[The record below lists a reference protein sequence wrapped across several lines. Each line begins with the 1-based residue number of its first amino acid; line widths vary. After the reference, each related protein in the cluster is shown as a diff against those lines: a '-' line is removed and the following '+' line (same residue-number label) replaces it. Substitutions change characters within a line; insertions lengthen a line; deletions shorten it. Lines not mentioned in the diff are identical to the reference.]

1 MYNTLRTKEKRE
13 NMIKSMTGFGRGEC
27 VREDRSMTIEMKSVN
42 HRYCDIN
49 IRMPRKLIFLEN
61 QLKNMI
67 KKELV
72 RGKIDVFINYEDHSD
87 KANSILY
94 NENLA
99 AQYMEVFKSM
109 AENFNIN
116 NDVDVSSLSRYP
128 EVLKLEEQDDD
139 EEALKAL
146 VIDALKEAISKISHT
161 RLKEGQALVKDLKSK
176 LDEMLGF
183 VQVLKEIAPEVI
195 EDYRLKLD
203 QRIGELMDKTLI
215 DKDRLAQEVAVFAD
229 KSCVDEEIVRLESHI
244 IQMKEALDEKEA
256 VGRKLDFIAQEMNRE
271 ANTILSKANNLDV
284 SNQGIELKTLIEKV
298 REQIQNIE

>member
-1 MYNTLRTKEKRE
+1 
-13 NMIKSMTGFGRGEC
+13 MIRSMTGFGRGEC
-27 VREDRSMTIEMKSVN
+27 VRNDRSMTIEMKSVN

-61 QLKNMI
+61 HLKGMI
-67 KKELV
+67 KKELT
-72 RGKIDVFINYEDHSD
+72 RGKIDVFITYEDHSE

-94 NENLA
+94 NEGLA
-99 AQYMEVFKSM
+99 GQYVEVFKSM
-109 AENFNIN
+109 AETFGLD
-116 NDVDVSSLSRYP
+116 NDVQVASLSRYP

-139 EEALKAL
+139 EEALKEL
-146 VIDALKEAISKISHT
+146 VLDALKEAIVKISET
-161 RLKEGQALVKDLKSK
+161 RTKEGEALKTDLKQK

-183 VQVLKEIAPEVI
+183 VQILKDIAPDVI
-195 EDYRLKLD
+195 DDYRMKLD
-203 QRIGELMDKTLI
+203 QRIAELMDKTLV
-215 DKDRLAQEVAVFAD
+215 DKDRLALEVAVFAD

-244 IQMKEALDEKEA
+244 IQMKEALDQSVA

-271 ANTILSKANNLDV
+271 ANTILSKANNLNV

>member
-1 MYNTLRTKEKRE
+1 
-13 NMIKSMTGFGRGEC
+13 MIRSMTGFGRGEC
-27 VREDRSMTIEMKSVN
+27 VRNDRSMTIEMKSVN

-67 KKELV
+67 KKELT
-72 RGKIDVFINYEDHSD
+72 RGKIDVFITFEDHSE
-87 KANSILY
+87 KSSSILY

-99 AQYMEVFKSM
+99 SQYVNLFKSM
-109 AENFNIN
+109 ADTFGLE
-116 NDVDVSSLSRYP
+116 NDVQVASLSRYP

-139 EEALKAL
+139 EEALKEL
-146 VIDALKEAISKISHT
+146 VLDAIKEAIVKISET
-161 RLKEGQALVKDLKSK
+161 RTKEGQALKTDLKQK

-183 VQVLKEIAPEVI
+183 VQILKDIAPDVI
-195 EDYRLKLD
+195 NEYRIKLD
-203 QRIGELMDKTLI
+203 QRIEEIMDKTLV
-215 DKDRLAQEVAVFAD
+215 DNDRLALEVAVFAD

-244 IQMKEALDEKEA
+244 VQMKEALDQSVA

-271 ANTILSKANNLDV
+271 ANTILSKANNLNV

>member
-1 MYNTLRTKEKRE
+1 
-13 NMIKSMTGFGRGEC
+13 MIKSMTGFGRGEC
-27 VREDRSMTIEMKSVN
+27 VRQDRSMTIEMKSVN

-94 NENLA
+94 NESLA

-109 AENFNIN
+109 AENFEID
-116 NDVDVSSLSRYP
+116 NDVQVSSLSRYP

-146 VIDALKEAISKISHT
+146 VIDALKEAIDKISDT

-176 LDEMLGF
+176 LDEMLTF
-183 VQVLKEIAPEVI
+183 VQVLKDIAPAVI

-203 QRIGELMDKTLI
+203 QRIGELMDKALI

-244 IQMKEALDEKEA
+244 LQMKEALDEKEA